1 MTTEPRYIALRW
13 AFGMALLVSA
23 SILPAYAVDAGGPA
37 RITIL
42 DGEAT
47 LVDGAQ
53 RLVGM
58 EGQALNEQMIIETG
72 ANTRLLRIEW
82 PDGQAVDLGANTRAM
97 LSPPKLDARSSK
109 RSAVYLLQG
118 WAKQNSTANAESKGI
133 ASPSFDIPTVT
144 GAVTSYID
152 ADETWLF
159 AESGSVLIVERGRGR
174 GKPATFD
181 LRPGSAYK
189 RLGNNPG
196 TVMARP
202 SSAEMKRVP
211 IAFRDPLPLRYER
224 VKNREMEAKVL
235 AEPTYAELQP
245 WLSAETPV
253 RAGFVARFDK
263 LLRNKAFRREIAANM
278 RDHREWHRVL
288 YPPKIPAKVPAE

>member
-1 MTTEPRYIALRW
+1 MTTEPRHLRW
-13 AFGMALLVSA
+13 AFGAVLLVLVA
-23 SILPAYAVDAGGPA
+23 TWPAHAVDAGGPA

-58 EGQALNEQMIIETG
+58 EGQALSAQTIIETG

-97 LSPPKLDARSSK
+97 LSPPKLDGRSSQQ
-109 RSAVYLLQG
+109 SAVYLLQG
-118 WAKQNSTANAESKGI
+118 WAKQNAPANAASKGL
-133 ASPSFDIPTVT
+133 ASPNFNIPTVT
-144 GAVTSYID
+144 GAVTSYVD
-152 ADETWLF
+152 ADETWVF
-159 AESGSVLIVERGRGR
+159 AESGSVLVIERGRGR
-174 GKPATFD
+174 DKPATFD
-181 LRPGSAYK
+181 LRPGSAYA
-189 RLGNNPG
+189 RLGNSPG
-196 TVMARP
+196 TVTIRP
-202 SSAEMKRVP
+202 SSADMKRVP

-224 VKNREMEAKVL
+224 VKNRETKAKVL

-245 WLSAETPV
+245 WLSAETAV
-253 RAGFVARFDK
+253 RAGFVTRFDE
-263 LLRNKAFRREIAANM
+263 LLRNKDFRREVAAHM

-288 YPPKIPAKVPAE
+288 YPPKAPAKVSN

>member
-1 MTTEPRYIALRW
+1 MTTKPRHIALRW
-13 AFGMALLVSA
+13 TLGVALLVSA
-23 SILPAYAVDAGGPA
+23 AILPAYAVDAGGPA

-72 ANTRLLRIEW
+72 ANTQRLRIEW
-82 PDGQAVDLGANTRAM
+82 PDGQTVDLGANTRAM
-97 LSPPKLDARSSK
+97 LSPPNLDARSSK
-109 RSAVYLLQG
+109 RSTVYLLQG
-118 WAKQNSTANAESKGI
+118 WAKQNSPVNAESKGI
-133 ASPSFDIPTVT
+133 ASPNFDIPTVT

-159 AESGSVLIVERGRGR
+159 AESGSVLTVERGLGR
-174 GKPATFD
+174 GKPAAFD

-189 RLGNNPG
+189 RLGDNPG

-211 IAFRDPLPLRYER
+211 IAFRDPLPLCYEC
-224 VKNREMEAKVL
+224 VKNRETEAKLL
-235 AEPTYAELQP
+235 AEPTYIELQP
-245 WLSAETPV
+245 WLDTETAV
-253 RAGFVARFDK
+253 RTGFIARFDE
-263 LLRNKAFRREIAANM
+263 LLRNKAFRCEIAANM
-278 RDHREWHRVL
+278 RDHREWN
-288 YPPKIPAKVPAE
+288 